1 MTQYIGCDGHKQYS
15 VFVGMDETGQAS
27 PPQRVQHV
35 RSEFQD
41 YLRTLPPGSP
51 IALETSGHWYW
62 MVEAMEQ
69 AGHHPILVHARKAKL
84 LMGLVNKN
92 DKLDAK
98 GLATLLRNGTCPAV
112 WIPPGALRDQ
122 RELPRLRMTFV
133 RFRTALKNR
142 IHAAFAKY
150 GVSLADVSD
159 VFGAKGRCLLEA
171 RLSQLPPE
179 TQRAVRDELA
189 LLEPVQD
196 QIDALEGRIQAVVRQ
211 TPVMQQLQTLPGV
224 GPILAIVVAWELG
237 TITRFPNAEHFA
249 SYSGT
254 VPRVVESGGH
264 RRYSGAVRQDVNHY
278 LKWAFVEAANCIVL
292 NQKPWAERHVVQLYQ
307 RLAHRKGHAKAIV
320 AVARHLAEAT
330 YWMLK
335 KGQPYQEPA
344 WTRRSTR
351 RG

>member
-1 MTQYIGCDGHKQYS
+1 LGRAGP
-15 VFVGMDETGQAS
+15 A
-27 PPQRVQHV
+27 QRVQHQ
-35 RSEFQD
+35 RSEFQE
-41 YLRTLPPGSP
+41 YLCGLPPDSP

-62 MVEAMEQ
+62 MVDAMEQ
-69 AGHHPILVHARKAKL
+69 AGHHPVLVHARKAKL
-84 LMGLVNKN
+84 LMGLVNKT

-98 GLATLLRNGTCPAV
+98 GLAMLLRNGTVPSV
-112 WIPPGALRDQ
+112 WIAPGALRDQ

-133 RFRTALKNR
+133 RMRTALKNR

-150 GVSLADVSD
+150 GIAFPEVSD
-159 VFGAKGRCLLEA
+159 LFGVAGRELLGQ

-189 LLEPVQD
+189 LLDPLQD
-196 QIDALEGRIQAVVRQ
+196 QIEALEVRIQAVVHA
-211 TPVMQQLQTLPGV
+211 TPVMERLQTLPGV
-224 GPILAIVVAWELG
+224 GPILAIVIALELG
-237 TITRFPNAEHFA
+237 VIDRFPQAEHFA

-278 LKWAFVEAANCIVL
+278 LKWAYVEAANCIVL
-292 NQKPWAERHVVQLYQ
+292 QQKRWEERHVVQLYQ
-307 RLAHRKGHAKAIV
+307 RLCRRKGHAKAIV

-330 YWMLK
+330 YWMLNR
-335 KGQPYQEPA
+335 GEPYREPA
-344 WTRRSTR
+344 WTRRPVP

>member
-1 MTQYIGCDGHKQYS
+1 MTQYIGCDAHKQFS
-15 VFVGMDETGQAS
+15 VFVAMDETGQAS
-27 PPQRVQHV
+27 PPLRVEHQRT
-35 RSEFQD
+35 EFQD
-41 YLRTLPPGSP
+41 FLRGLPPGSP

-69 AGHHPILVHARKAKL
+69 AGHQPILVHARKAKL
-84 LMGLVNKN
+84 LMGLVNKT

-112 WIPPGALRDQ
+112 WIPPGPLRDQ

-133 RFRTALKNR
+133 RMRTALKNR

-150 GVSLADVSD
+150 GLPLTGVSD
-159 VFGAKGRCLLEA
+159 VFSPKGRPLLEQ
-171 RLSQLPPE
+171 QLPQLPME
-179 TQRAVRDELA
+179 TQRAVREELA
-189 LLEPVQD
+189 LLDPLQE
-196 QIDALEGRIQAVVRQ
+196 QIEGLEARIREVVRE
-211 TPVMQQLQTLPGV
+211 TPLMQQLQTLPGV
-224 GPILAIVVAWELG
+224 GPILSIVIALELG
-237 TITRFPNAEHFA
+237 ALERFPNAEHFA

-278 LKWAFVEAANCIVL
+278 LKWAFVEAANSIVSH
-292 NQKPWAERHVVQLYQ
+292 QAHWEERHVVQLYQ
-307 RLAHRKGHAKAIV
+307 RLHRRKGHAKAIV

-330 YWMLK
+330 FWMLK

-344 WTRRSTR
+344 WTRRSAR

>member
-1 MTQYIGCDGHKQYS
+1 MEQYIGCDGHKQYS
-15 VFVGMDETGQAS
+15 VFVAVDEAGRAS
-27 PPQRVQHV
+27 PAQRVKHE
-35 RSEFQD
+35 RREFQD
-41 YLRTLPPGSP
+41 FLRDLPPGSP

-62 MVEAMEQ
+62 MVDAMEQ

-84 LMGLVNKN
+84 LMGLVNKT

-98 GLATLLRNGTCPAV
+98 GLATLLRNGTVPAV
-112 WIPPGALRDQ
+112 WIPPGPLRDQ

-133 RFRTALKNR
+133 RVRTALKNR

-150 GVSLADVSD
+150 GVSLSGVSD
-159 VFGAKGRCLLEA
+159 VFGTSGRQMLDE
-171 RLSQLPPE
+171 RLPQLPDE
-179 TQRAVRDELA
+179 TQRAVREELA
-189 LLEPVQD
+189 LLDPVQD
-196 QIDALEGRIQAVVRQ
+196 QIDALERRIGEVVRQ
-211 TPVMQQLQTLPGV
+211 TPLMQQLQTLPGV
-224 GPILAIVVAWELG
+224 GPILAIVIALELG
-237 TITRFPNAEHFA
+237 TVERFPTAEHFA

-292 NQKPWAERHVVQLYQ
+292 HQAHWEERHVVQLYQ
-307 RLAHRKGHAKAIV
+307 RLHRRKGHAKAIV

-330 YWMLK
+330 FWMLK
-335 KGQPYQEPA
+335 KGQPYREPA
-344 WTRRSTR
+344 WTRRPVS

>member
-1 MTQYIGCDGHKQYS
+1 MKQYIGCDGHKQYS
-15 VFVGMDETGQAS
+15 VFVAVDEMGRAS
-27 PPQRVQHV
+27 PAQRVKHE
-35 RSEFQD
+35 RNAFQD

-84 LMGLVNKN
+84 LMGLSNKT
-92 DKLDAK
+92 DKLDAQ
-98 GLATLLRNGTCPAV
+98 GLATLLRNGTVPAV
-112 WIPPGALRDQ
+112 WIAPGPLRDE

-150 GVSLADVSD
+150 GVSLSDVSD
-159 VFGAKGRCLLEA
+159 VFGAKGRRLLEE

-179 TQRAVRDELA
+179 TQRSVREELA
-189 LLEPVQD
+189 LLDPLQD
-196 QIDALEGRIQAVVRQ
+196 QIDGLEVRIREVVRT
-211 TPVMQQLQTLPGV
+211 TPPMDQLQSLPGV
-224 GPILAIVVAWELG
+224 GPILAIVIALELG
-237 TITRFPNAEHFA
+237 TIERFPTAEHFA

-292 NQKPWAERHVVQLYQ
+292 NQQRWEERHVVQLYQ
-307 RLAHRKGHAKAIV
+307 RLHRRKGHAKAIV

-330 YWMLK
+330 FWMLK
-335 KGQPYQEPA
+335 RHEPYREPA
-344 WTRRSTR
+344 WTRRPVSK
-351 RG
+351 G

>member
-15 VFVGMDETGQAS
+15 VFVAVDELGRAS
-27 PPQRVQHV
+27 PPQRVKHEH
-35 RSEFQD
+35 REFQG
-41 YLRTLPPGSP
+41 YLQGLPPGSP

-69 AGHHPILVHARKAKL
+69 AGHQPILVHARKAKL
-84 LMGLVNKN
+84 LMGLVNKT

-98 GLATLLRNGTCPAV
+98 GLATLLRNGTVPAV
-112 WIPPGALRDQ
+112 WIPPGRLRDQ

-133 RFRTALKNR
+133 RVRTALKNR

-150 GVSLADVSD
+150 GISLAGVSD
-159 VFGAKGRCLLEA
+159 VFGAKGRRLLDE

-179 TQRAVRDELA
+179 TQRAVQEELA
-189 LLEPVQD
+189 LLDPLQD
-196 QIDALEGRIQAVVRQ
+196 QIDGLEARIREVVRQ
-211 TPVMQQLQTLPGV
+211 TPVMEQLQTLPGV
-224 GPILAIVVAWELG
+224 GPILAIVIALELG
-237 TITRFPNAEHFA
+237 TVERFPTAEHFA
-249 SYSGT
+249 SYCGT

-278 LKWAFVEAANCIVL
+278 LKWALVEAANCIVL
-292 NQKPWAERHVVQLYQ
+292 NQAHWEERQVVQLYQ
-307 RLAHRKGHAKAIV
+307 RLHRRKGHAKAIV

-335 KGQPYQEPA
+335 KGQPYREPV
-344 WTRRSTR
+344 WTRRQAR
-351 RG
+351 PG